1 MSFPFGLIGKV
12 VGGLGG
18 QARPYAAR
26 VGGAGVAALA
36 GLLVTRYG
44 IPEEMA
50 AEGASAVLVF
60 VTLVIYALTH
70 KTTSKVINPDDTA

>member
-1 MSFPFGLIGKV
+1 MFGILGKV
-12 VGGLGG
+12 AGVLFRN
-18 QARPYAAR
+18 AKPYASR

-36 GLLVTRYG
+36 GLFVTQYG

-50 AEGASAVLVF
+50 AEGASAVLIF

-70 KTTSKVINPDDTA
+70 KTASKVTNPADDA